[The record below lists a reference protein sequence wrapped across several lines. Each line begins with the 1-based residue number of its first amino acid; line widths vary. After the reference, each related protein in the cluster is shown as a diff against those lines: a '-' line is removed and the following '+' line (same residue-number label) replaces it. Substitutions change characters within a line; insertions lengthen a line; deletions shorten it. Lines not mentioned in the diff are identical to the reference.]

1 MSYSAEHSADNR
13 TITSAG
19 SHILGRPGPGEP
31 SGFLVVPGRA
41 ERERGLPFAL
51 GRPGA
56 PLHCV

>member
-19 SHILGRPGPGEP
+19 SHIHGRPGPGEP

-41 ERERGLPFAL
+41 ERVRGRTL
-51 GRPGA
+51 R
-56 PLHCV
+56 